1 MLYPLASKETKGTAM
16 RFMRLPILMVVIAL
30 AASVSPLFSYLLRF
44 GAMALAALT
53 LLGALSDM
61 QRAARNADG
70 MPRDD
75 LLKLWFGSKLR
86 ERHTWEALKTEVG
99 AAALGLRL
107 PPPPPPLKP
116 LPDPLTNGA
125 RGSGSLPPSRK
136 KQTAKPEPA
145 PEAVTD
151 PATGLPSG
159 EPPRPA
165 LWLFLRQLAIEAAS
179 EALVIAAI
187 ALNFFLPA
195 PATSQGEQL
204 ALLVLGL
211 LALGLLWFDW
221 RLMRRFVAA
230 IQDQLARVT
239 PHTSTSVTSSS

>member
-1 MLYPLASKETKGTAM
+1 M

-44 GAMALAALT
+44 GAVALAALT

-61 QRAARNADG
+61 QRAARNASG
-70 MPRDD
+70 MSRDD

-86 ERHTWEALKTEVG
+86 ERHTWEALKADVG

-107 PPPPPPLKP
+107 PSPAKP

-125 RGSGSLPPSRK
+125 RGTGPMARTRK

-145 PEAVTD
+145 TEAAPD
-151 PATGLPSG
+151 SATGLSAD
-159 EPPRPA
+159 EAPRSA
-165 LWLFLRQLAIEAAS
+165 LWLFWRQLGIEAVS

-187 ALNFFLPA
+187 ALNWFLPA
-195 PATSQGEQL
+195 PATSPGEQV

-221 RLMRRFVAA
+221 RLLRRFVGAV
-230 IQDQLARVT
+230 QDQLAHL
-239 PHTSTSVTSSS
+239 PHTSTSVTSNS